1 MVGRMSLSVGLDVG
15 QGWTILL
22 LWNPVQGEGG
32 LVYALVYARVDYS
45 VHSPKSDTSC
55 RPPTLLPSPVHPT
68 LENAGRQRV
77 CDRGQ
82 DSLRY
87 PCTGYRRISTQ
98 RIPS

>member
-22 LWNPVQGEGG
+22 LWNPVQGKGG

-55 RPPTLLPSPVHPT
+55 RPPARLPTPLRSMWEKLVDKELLT
-68 LENAGRQRV
+68 
-77 CDRGQ
+77 RGE
-82 DSLRY
+82 
-87 PCTGYRRISTQ
+87 G
-98 RIPS
+98 